1 MRLVIDKN
9 GISIRPKTNKSF
21 TVLYKDN
28 MGVFQMERDDYVITL
43 VGRLKEK
50 DALKIIESLTA
61 LY

>member
-1 MRLVIDKN
+1 
-9 GISIRPKTNKSF
+9 
-21 TVLYKDN
+21 